1 MPLKKFLYPLI
12 CTLCGPF
19 IDGPDEPILEAHPA
33 KPFYVSGDSLSL
45 SCQAEGF
52 PRPPAEWVFGGQT
65 LSESR
70 RGVLN
75 ITNVQT
81 SQGGTYTCTLLNEE
95 TKEERRKSIILNVY
109 GMCKA

>member
-1 MPLKKFLYPLI
+1 MFVSAHFLITL

-33 KPFYVSGDSLSL
+33 QPFYVSGASLSL

-52 PRPPAEWVFGGQT
+52 PQPTVEWVFGDQT
-65 LSESR
+65 LSDSR

-75 ITNVQT
+75 IANAQT
-81 SQGGTYTCTLLNEE
+81 SQGGVYTCTLLNEE
-95 TKEERRKSIILNVY
+95 TKEQRRKGIMLNVY
-109 GMCKA
+109 GM